1 MDGALDTGA
10 ELSQIAAMMVGREL
24 LNAWATADAMSLEND
39 EDVPV
44 EAAETTTLAA
54 EGESEEVHVEGIT
67 PADKLLYVERG

>member
-1 MDGALDTGA
+1 
-10 ELSQIAAMMVGREL
+10 
-24 LNAWATADAMSLEND
+24 MSLEND

-54 EGESEEVHVEGIT
+54 KGESEEVHVEGIT